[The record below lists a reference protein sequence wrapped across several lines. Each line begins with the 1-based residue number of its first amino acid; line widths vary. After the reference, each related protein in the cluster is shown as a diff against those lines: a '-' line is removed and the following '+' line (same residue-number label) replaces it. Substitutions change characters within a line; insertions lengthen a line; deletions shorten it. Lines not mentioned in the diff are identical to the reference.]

1 MFSLKLKLIQ
11 RLCGIEI
18 LPCINASIILMKI
31 WFCKRLNKLFESKLM
46 QSDSVSMH
54 GLINLLEYR
63 YEAVPAGITAD
74 LEKRKYP
81 ETLVSFV
88 KHPLLVCNF

>member
-1 MFSLKLKLIQ
+1 
-11 RLCGIEI
+11 
-18 LPCINASIILMKI
+18 
-31 WFCKRLNKLFESKLM
+31 M

-54 GLINLLEYR
+54 GLINLLKYR

-74 LEKRKYP
+74 LEKGKYP

-88 KHPLLVCNF
+88 KHPLLVCGF

>member
-1 MFSLKLKLIQ
+1 MLTN
-11 RLCGIEI
+11 
-18 LPCINASIILMKI
+18 CIFINGKVS
-31 WFCKRLNKLFESKLM
+31 FFESKLV
-46 QSDSVSMH
+46 QNDLVFMH
-54 GLINLLEYR
+54 RIICLLEYR

-88 KHPLLVCNF
+88 KHPLLVCGF

>member
-1 MFSLKLKLIQ
+1 MLTK
-11 RLCGIEI
+11 
-18 LPCINASIILMKI
+18 CIFINEKVS
-31 WFCKRLNKLFESKLM
+31 FFESKLV
-46 QSDSVSMH
+46 QNDSVFMH
-54 GLINLLEYR
+54 RLISLLEYR

-88 KHPLLVCNF
+88 KHPLLVCGF